1 LQGYNHDGRLLGPT
15 EHVRLGQPNNPE
27 RNNMSKA
34 LEKAVGKIKMVLA
47 QREMGE
53 KDLGKAIG
61 LTADEVYQ
69 LLTRQRKL
77 EFKTLEDIATA
88 LGIPMEFF
96 FKEEGENEFV
106 KSARDPR
113 LSDAENAFL
122 AERLS
127 EMREAFIE
135 LLLKKRQKSHDRD
148 FVAG

>member
-1 LQGYNHDGRLLGPT
+1 MQGYNHDGRLLGPT

-47 QREMGE
+47 HREMGE

-69 LLTRQRKL
+69 LLTRQREL

-88 LGIPMEFF
+88 LGIPMDFF
-96 FKEEGENEFV
+96 FKEEDENEFV
-106 KSARDPR
+106 KSARDPK
-113 LSDAENAFL
+113 LSDAENAIL
-122 AERLS
+122 VERLL

-135 LLLKKRQKSHDRD
+135 LLLKKRQKSHNRD

>member
-1 LQGYNHDGRLLGPT
+1 MQGYNHDGRLLGPT

-47 QREMGE
+47 HREMGE

-69 LLTRQRKL
+69 LLTRQREL

-96 FKEEGENEFV
+96 FKEEDENEFV
-106 KSARDPR
+106 KSARDPK
-113 LSDAENAFL
+113 LSDAENAIL
-122 AERLS
+122 VERLL

-135 LLLKKRQKSHDRD
+135 LLLKKRQKSHNRD